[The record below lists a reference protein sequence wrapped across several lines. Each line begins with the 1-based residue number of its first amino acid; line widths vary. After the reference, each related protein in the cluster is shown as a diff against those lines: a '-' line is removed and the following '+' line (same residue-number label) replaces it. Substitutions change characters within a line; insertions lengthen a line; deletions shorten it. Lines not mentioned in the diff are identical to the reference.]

1 MVLDIQKNNEYKE
14 GHLLNVL
21 VLGIGNILFGDEG
34 IGVHLCNYLK
44 VNYNFHSDEHTITFI
59 DGGTLANMLIP
70 IIVEYDSVLLLD
82 CVSVDKAQIGDV
94 YSFEF
99 DKIPSCITW
108 AGSAHEVEMLQ
119 TLHLTKI
126 MGDLPRV
133 HVIGIVPEVIG
144 EDTAFSLSESLLKGA
159 LTMEKSAIAYIESM
173 GFVVKKKQN
182 IPLQEIANNSYKG
195 F

>member
-1 MVLDIQKNNEYKE
+1 M
-14 GHLLNVL
+14 NVL

-34 IGVHLCNYLK
+34 IGVHLCNYFK
-44 VNYNFHSDEHTITFI
+44 VNYAFHSDKHSIEFV

-70 IIVEYDSVLLLD
+70 LIVEYDSVLLFD
-82 CVSVDKAQIGDV
+82 CVSVNNAKIGDV
-94 YSFEF
+94 YSFNF
-99 DKIPSCITW
+99 DNIPDCITW

-119 TLHLTKI
+119 TLYLTKM
-126 MGDLPRV
+126 MGDLPQV

-159 LTMEKSAIAYIESM
+159 LIMERSAIAYLESL
-173 GFVVKKKQN
+173 GFAITKKQD

>member
-1 MVLDIQKNNEYKE
+1 MK
-14 GHLLNVL
+14 VL

-44 VNYNFHSDEHTITFI
+44 VNYSFESQDNSIEFV

-70 IIVEYDSVLLLD
+70 LIVEYDNVLVLD
-82 CVSVDKAQIGDV
+82 CVSVDGANIGDT
-94 YSFEF
+94 YSFSF

-119 TLHLTKI
+119 TLHLTKM
-126 MGDLPRV
+126 MGDLPPV
-133 HVIGIVPEVIG
+133 HIVGIVPEVIG
-144 EDTAFSLSESLLKGA
+144 EDTAFTLSQSLIKGA
-159 LTMEKSAIAYIESM
+159 ITMENEAISYLESI
-173 GFVVKKKQN
+173 GFICKKIKN

>member
-1 MVLDIQKNNEYKE
+1 M
-14 GHLLNVL
+14 NVL

-44 VNYNFHSDEHTITFI
+44 VNYTFDSKEHTITFV

-70 IIVEYDSVLLLD
+70 LIVEYDHVLLLD
-82 CVSVDKAQIGDV
+82 CVSVENAQIGDV
-94 YSFEF
+94 YSFSF

-119 TLHLTKI
+119 TLHLTKM
-126 MGDLPRV
+126 MGDLPQV
-133 HVIGIVPEVIG
+133 HVIGIVPEIIG
-144 EDTAFSLSESLLKGA
+144 EDTAFSLSESLLMGA
-159 LTMEKSAIAYIESM
+159 LTMEQNAISYLENL
-173 GFVVKKKQN
+173 GFHISKTKN